1 MLAPFLANADF
12 SSYLDTMI
20 PARHLGKPRD
30 VAGAAV
36 WLASGNESGYVNGI
50 VLPVDGGASAK

>member
-1 MLAPFLANADF
+1 MLAPYLVNADF
-12 SSYLDTMI
+12 SSYLDIMI

-36 WLASGNESGYVNGI
+36 WLASSNESGYINGI